1 MKKLK
6 KILLIFICAI
16 LASFGLFRLSVYIF
30 DNSTSVKGIEQ
41 AKISIIDWDG
51 DYYYSVNDYWQAT
64 FDTKEMVKMVKASGK
79 EMSHHNKWTYD
90 KWEGKFH
97 FRIVYKC
104 LLGLKV
110 TRTYHMDYT
119 ELKKLKAFEKLYEAK
134 GFKEKFLLS
143 GTERGKKYCY
153 DENGKKVSKEL
164 LKNLDLDFLERKYD
178 QEHFGEEDCED
189 YSSYSVTL
197 YPKRGDYMD
206 YIAPAIYKTDK
217 HTPKWLKE
225 RGGKY

>member
-6 KILLIFICAI
+6 RILLVSICVI

-51 DYYYSVNDYWQAT
+51 EGYYVDDYWHTT
-64 FDTKEMVKMVKASGK
+64 FDEKSMIKMVKEAGK
-79 EMSHHNKWTYD
+79 DMSHRSKWYYAEI
-90 KWEGKFH
+90 EGKFH

-119 ELKKLKAFEKLYEAK
+119 ELKKLKAFKKLYEAK

-178 QEHFGEEDCED
+178 QELFGEEDCEE
-189 YSSYSVTL
+189 YISYSVTFE
-197 YPKRGDYMD
+197 YSG
-206 YIAPAIYKTDK
+206 A
-217 HTPKWLKE
+217 LKAQI
-225 RGGKY
+225 R

>member
-6 KILLIFICAI
+6 RILLVSICVI

-41 AKISIIDWDG
+41 AKISIIDWNG
-51 DYYYSVNDYWQAT
+51 EGYYVDDYWHTT
-64 FDTKEMVKMVKASGK
+64 FDEKSMIKMVKEAGK
-79 EMSHHNKWTYD
+79 DMSHRSKWYYAEI
-90 KWEGKFH
+90 EGKFH

-225 RGGKY
+225 HGGKY

>member
-6 KILLIFICAI
+6 KILLIFICVI

-51 DYYYSVNDYWQAT
+51 EGYYVDDYWHTT
-64 FDTKEMVKMVKASGK
+64 FDEKSMIKMVKEAGK
-79 EMSHHNKWTYD
+79 DMSHRSKWYYAEI
-90 KWEGKFH
+90 EGKFH

-119 ELKKLKAFEKLYEAK
+119 ELKKLKAFKKLYEAK

-178 QEHFGEEDCED
+178 QELFGEEDCEE
-189 YSSYSVTL
+189 YISYSVTFE
-197 YPKRGDYMD
+197 YSG
-206 YIAPAIYKTDK
+206 A
-217 HTPKWLKE
+217 LKAQI
-225 RGGKY
+225 R

>member
-1 MKKLK
+1 
-6 KILLIFICAI
+6 
-16 LASFGLFRLSVYIF
+16 
-30 DNSTSVKGIEQ
+30 
-41 AKISIIDWDG
+41 
-51 DYYYSVNDYWQAT
+51 
-64 FDTKEMVKMVKASGK
+64 
-79 EMSHHNKWTYD
+79 
-90 KWEGKFH
+90 
-97 FRIVYKC
+97 
-104 LLGLKV
+104 
-110 TRTYHMDYT
+110 MDYT

-178 QEHFGEEDCED
+178 QELFGEEDCEE
-189 YSSYSVTL
+189 YISYSVTL
-197 YPKRGDYMD
+197 HPKHGDYMD
-206 YIAPAIYKTDK
+206 CISVVVYKTDK

>member
-6 KILLIFICAI
+6 RILLVSICVI

-51 DYYYSVNDYWQAT
+51 EGYYVDDYWHTT
-64 FDTKEMVKMVKASGK
+64 FDEKSMIKMVKEAGK
-79 EMSHHNKWTYD
+79 DMSHRSKWYYAEI
-90 KWEGKFH
+90 EGKFH

-119 ELKKLKAFEKLYEAK
+119 ELKKLKAFKKLYEAK

-178 QEHFGEEDCED
+178 QELFGE
-189 YSSYSVTL
+189 SG
-197 YPKRGDYMD
+197 R
-206 YIAPAIYKTDK
+206 
-217 HTPKWLKE
+217 
-225 RGGKY
+225 

>member
-6 KILLIFICAI
+6 RILLVSICVI

-51 DYYYSVNDYWQAT
+51 EGYYVDDYWHTT
-64 FDTKEMVKMVKASGK
+64 FDEKSMIKMVKEAGK
-79 EMSHHNKWTYD
+79 DMSHRSKWYYAEI
-90 KWEGKFH
+90 EGKFH

-178 QEHFGEEDCED
+178 QELFGEEDCEE
-189 YSSYSVTL
+189 YISYSVTL
-197 YPKRGDYMD
+197 HPKHGDYMD
-206 YIAPAIYKTDK
+206 CISVVVYKTDK

>member
-1 MKKLK
+1 
-6 KILLIFICAI
+6 
-16 LASFGLFRLSVYIF
+16 
-30 DNSTSVKGIEQ
+30 
-41 AKISIIDWDG
+41 
-51 DYYYSVNDYWQAT
+51 
-64 FDTKEMVKMVKASGK
+64 
-79 EMSHHNKWTYD
+79 MSHRSKWYYAEI
-90 KWEGKFH
+90 EGKFH

-225 RGGKY
+225 RMEVSIRNNSYKPHTITDAFAHVTCKTGILTD

>member
-6 KILLIFICAI
+6 RILLVSICVI

-51 DYYYSVNDYWQAT
+51 EGYYVDDYWHTT
-64 FDTKEMVKMVKASGK
+64 FDEKSMIKMVKEAGK
-79 EMSHHNKWTYD
+79 DMSHRSKWYYAEI
-90 KWEGKFH
+90 EGKFH

-217 HTPKWLKE
+217 HTPKWFKE
-225 RGGKY
+225 HGGKY

>member
-6 KILLIFICAI
+6 RILLVSICVI

-51 DYYYSVNDYWQAT
+51 EGYYVDDYWHTT
-64 FDTKEMVKMVKASGK
+64 FDEKSMIKMVKEAGK
-79 EMSHHNKWTYD
+79 DMSHRSKWYYAEI
-90 KWEGKFH
+90 EGKFH

-225 RGGKY
+225 HGGKY

>member
-6 KILLIFICAI
+6 RILLVSICVI

-51 DYYYSVNDYWQAT
+51 EGYYVDDYWHTT
-64 FDTKEMVKMVKASGK
+64 FDEKSMIKMVKEAGK
-79 EMSHHNKWTYD
+79 DMSHRSKWYYAEI
-90 KWEGKFH
+90 EGKFH

-119 ELKKLKAFEKLYEAK
+119 ELKKLKAFKKLYEAK

-225 RGGKY
+225 HGGKY

>member
-6 KILLIFICAI
+6 RILLVSICVI

-51 DYYYSVNDYWQAT
+51 EGYYVDDYWHTT
-64 FDTKEMVKMVKASGK
+64 FDEKSMIKMVKEAGK
-79 EMSHHNKWTYD
+79 DMSHRSKWYYAEI
-90 KWEGKFH
+90 EGKFH

-119 ELKKLKAFEKLYEAK
+119 ELKKLKAFKKLYEAK

-178 QEHFGEEDCED
+178 QELFGEEDCEE
-189 YSSYSVTL
+189 YISYSVTL
-197 YPKRGDYMD
+197 HPKHGDYMD
-206 YIAPAIYKTDK
+206 CISVVVYKTDK

-225 RGGKY
+225 HGGKY

>member
-6 KILLIFICAI
+6 RILLVSICVI

-51 DYYYSVNDYWQAT
+51 EGYYVDDYWHTT
-64 FDTKEMVKMVKASGK
+64 FDEKSMIKMVKEAGK
-79 EMSHHNKWTYD
+79 DMSHRSKWYYAEI
-90 KWEGKFH
+90 EGKFH

-178 QEHFGEEDCED
+178 QELFGEEDCEE
-189 YSSYSVTL
+189 YISYSVTFE
-197 YPKRGDYMD
+197 YSG
-206 YIAPAIYKTDK
+206 A
-217 HTPKWLKE
+217 LKAQI
-225 RGGKY
+225 R